1 MGKIGKLTGK
11 NGGSRVTVYPIT
23 IPQAVVDPTTKKKL
37 RDELDEIKQAAAG
50 GIEEAPK
57 DGKYYARKN
66 GAWADVNATVLTLTI
81 NTNQSS
87 HTDVANVKATVTY
100 GGTSKQMGNGD
111 TLDLTIDT
119 TYTITFPEVANYKK
133 PDDIT
138 FTVESAGMVT
148 KVGTYK
154 TEVVTVSVTSEDSSS
169 VAGQVVTING
179 STITLTSSGVATK
192 KIPFGT
198 EYSVSVSARDGY
210 MNPSTQTFT
219 ASKASRAVAMAYKTI
234 QLGVFI
240 QDINGKLW
248 TTDNWDA
255 SNNANAN
262 AIAVLTNNVKVLV
275 ALTDSGGT
283 KRISRDYDSP
293 IENYCTAISDTTA
306 AKSDYDGKTNTA
318 NILKTVSSTSYAA
331 GWANAFTFPD
341 GTKGHLPAL
350 GEFWEVY
357 QNKAAVDAALA
368 KCGGTAMDTSY
379 YHWCSTFW
387 GVSSSGQRDCWIL
400 QWPDGDTSHSHLN
413 GSHYVR
419 AFAAYSD

>member
-11 NGGSRVTVYPIT
+11 SGGSRVTIYPIT

-37 RDELDEIKQAAAG
+37 RDELDEIQAAAG

-111 TLDLTIDT
+111 TLDLTMGT

-138 FTVESAGMVT
+138 FTVESTGMVT
-148 KVGTYK
+148 KIGTYK

-179 STITLTSSGVATK
+179 STITLTASGVATK

-219 ASKASRAVAMAYKTI
+219 ASKASRAVSMIYETI
-234 QLGVFI
+234 KMGVFI
-240 QDINGKLW
+240 QDKNGKLW
-248 TTDNWDA
+248 TTAQWDTA
-255 SNNANAN
+255 NNANAN

-275 ALTDSGGT
+275 ALADSGGT
-283 KRISRDYDSP
+283 KQMSNDYTSP
-293 IENYCTAISDTTA
+293 IEDYCTAISDGTA
-306 AKSDYDGKTNTA
+306 AKADYNGKTNTA
-318 NILKTVSSTSYAA
+318 NIIKTVSSTSYAA

-341 GTKGHLPAL
+341 GTKGHLPSL

-357 QNKAAVDAALA
+357 QNKTAVDAALA
-368 KCGGTAMDTSY
+368 KCGGSAMYTG

-387 GVSSSGQRDCWIL
+387 GVYGGIRNCWVL
-400 QWPDGDTSHSHLN
+400 DWSDGGTLDYRLN
-413 GSHYVR
+413 DSNYVR

>member
-11 NGGSRVTVYPIT
+11 NGGSRVTIYPIT

-111 TLDLTIDT
+111 TLNLTMGT
-119 TYTITFPEVANYKK
+119 TYTIIFPEVANYKK

-138 FTVESAGMVT
+138 FTVESAGMVA

-179 STITLTSSGVATK
+179 STITLTASGVATK

-198 EYSVSVSARDGY
+198 EYSVSVSTRDGY

-219 ASKASRAVAMAYKTI
+219 ASQASRAVAMVYETKK
-234 QLGVFI
+234 LGVFI

-248 TTDNWDA
+248 NVDDWDT

-262 AIAVLTNNVKVLV
+262 GVAVITDNVSVIV
-275 ALTDSGGT
+275 ALNDS
-283 KRISRDYDSP
+283 DSKMQ
-293 IENYCTAISDTTA
+293 IAGSNTTRVETYCTEYPLEQY
-306 AKSDYDGKTNTA
+306 AKLDYEGKTNTS
-318 NILKTVSSTSYAA
+318 NILKAVSSTSYAA
-331 GWANAFTFPD
+331 GWCNNYTFPD
-341 GTKGHLPAL
+341 GITKGHLPSA
-350 GEFWEVY
+350 GEFYEV
-357 QNKAAVDAALA
+357 NLNRDNVNTALA
-368 KCGGTAMDTSY
+368 KCGGSQLQTAYYQTSTYFGFDTEDKRS
-379 YHWCSTFW
+379 FW
-387 GVSSSGQRDCWIL
+387 GLAQSGFGYGNLLVS
-400 QWPDGDTSHSHLN
+400 N
-413 GSHYVR
+413 YVR
-419 AFAAYSD
+419 PFSNIELL